1 MKKEVIGNFKQNV
14 DLYLKLYGKGYIS
27 KLPSYIKISTKS
39 YSKNKDYVFYGL
51 WGNRSVFVKI
61 SRVKRKLIEFA
72 LILFIWELLLAVLII
87 FIIYVGLKRVFRRQ
101 KYTDQFLKFIL
112 VAISHKLG
120 NFLSAQKVNLELAD
134 MDEES
139 KRRLFFALDEMEKD
153 FRVVSSTIRS
163 ITSDNEKFS
172 FVNVIEELE
181 KVLNSFSF
189 KDKRLD
195 LQLYVDGYLIYTNPT
210 DLRIVLSEL
219 ATNAFKYSFKN
230 ISVIAERYKKGIK
243 IVFVNDVRSI
253 SKGSGIGLSIVEFLC
268 KKNNW
273 IITKKISGN
282 LFEITLALMPK

>member
-14 DLYLKLYGKGYIS
+14 NLYLKLYNNGYIN
-27 KLPSYIKISTKS
+27 KLPSYIKISAKS

-51 WGNRSVFVKI
+51 WGKRFVFVKI
-61 SRVKRKLIEFA
+61 SGVKKKLIEFA
-72 LILFIWELLLAVLII
+72 LILFVWELLLSVLII

-134 MDEES
+134 MDEDS
-139 KRRLFFALDEMEKD
+139 KKRLSSALDEMEKD
-153 FRVVSSTIRS
+153 FNTVSYTIRS
-163 ITSDNEKFS
+163 ITSDKEKLS
-172 FVNVIEELE
+172 FVNVIEELK
-181 KVLNSFSF
+181 KVLDGFSF

-195 LQLYVDGYLIYTNPT
+195 LQLYVDDYLIYTNPT

-219 ATNAFKYSFKN
+219 TTNAFKYSFEN
-230 ISVIAERYKKGIK
+230 ISVLAERYKKGIK
-243 IVFVNDVRSI
+243 IVFVNDVKNV

-282 LFEITLALMPK
+282 LFEITFALMPK